1 MFNYKSGVLKLI
13 VDSAEIYRDTEVLGK
28 MDPYVTLE
36 YKTADNKVKK
46 EKTTVIDEGG

>member
-28 MDPYVTLE
+28 MDPYVNLE
-36 YKTADNKVKK
+36 YKTAENKVKK